1 MSATPL
7 LKVEDLTITFHA
19 HDKATV
25 AASGVSYELNSGEV
39 LAVVGESGSGK
50 SVSALALTQL
60 LPSAPTC
67 VVSGKINLEGINLLS
82 LSEKEI
88 SKYRGKVIAYIFQ
101 DPGTSL
107 NPVYS
112 VEFQIA
118 EAIKIHRPEITDV
131 QAAVI
136 QSLNEVRIHEP
147 EKVAQQYP
155 HELSGGMQQRV
166 MIAMALAC
174 NPRILVADEPTTALD
189 VTTQAR
195 VMELLSRIVE
205 QRGLAVILI
214 THDLGVASQFCDR
227 LSVMYGGKIVETGSI
242 KDVISAP
249 LHPYTKALINSVCTV
264 DLDVTKPMIA
274 IGGQPPVLS
283 NLPSGCTFHPRCPMA
298 NTTSCITTMPELVT
312 IGASR
317 TAACDLIDTKSGSK
331 GFSHV

>member
-1 MSATPL
+1 
-7 LKVEDLTITFHA
+7 
-19 HDKATV
+19 
-25 AASGVSYELNSGEV
+25 
-39 LAVVGESGSGK
+39 VGESGSGK

-67 VVSGKINLEGINLLS
+67 VVSGKITLEGINLLS

-118 EAIKIHRPEITDV
+118 EAIKIHRPEISDV
-131 QAAVI
+131 HAAVI

-189 VTTQAR
+189 VTIQK
-195 VMELLSRIVE
+195 EIIDLLAHLCR
-205 QRGLAVILI
+205 QRGMSILLI
-214 THDLGVASQFCDR
+214 THNFGIVANFANR
-227 LSVMYGGKIVETGSI
+227 VIVMRHGKVVETGSAQH
-242 KDVISAP
+242 VLENP
-249 LHPYTKALINSVCTV
+249 THPYTQGLIACIPRLGQKRHRLTTLPT
-264 DLDVTKPMIA
+264 DL
-274 IGGQPPVLS
+274 S
-283 NLPSGCTFHPRCPMA
+283 
-298 NTTSCITTMPELVT
+298 
-312 IGASR
+312 
-317 TAACDLIDTKSGSK
+317 
-331 GFSHV
+331 

>member
-19 HDKATV
+19 HEKATV

-67 VVSGKINLEGINLLS
+67 VVSGKITLEGTNLLS

-118 EAIKIHRPEITDV
+118 EAIKIHRPEISDV
-131 QAAVI
+131 RAAVI

-189 VTTQAR
+189 VTIQK
-195 VMELLSRIVE
+195 EIIDLLAHLCR
-205 QRGLAVILI
+205 QRGMSILLI
-214 THDLGVASQFCDR
+214 THNFGIVANFANR
-227 LSVMYGGKIVETGSI
+227 VIVMRHGKVVETGSAQH
-242 KDVISAP
+242 VLENP
-249 LHPYTKALINSVCTV
+249 THPYTQGLIACIPR
-264 DLDVTKPMIA
+264 L
-274 IGGQPPVLS
+274 GQKRHRLTTLPTELS
-283 NLPSGCTFHPRCPMA
+283 
-298 NTTSCITTMPELVT
+298 
-312 IGASR
+312 
-317 TAACDLIDTKSGSK
+317 
-331 GFSHV
+331 

>member
-19 HDKATV
+19 HEKATV

-60 LPSAPTC
+60 LPNAPTC

-88 SKYRGKVIAYIFQ
+88 SRYRGKVIAYIFQ

-118 EAIKIHRPEITDV
+118 EAIKIHRPEISDV
-131 QAAVI
+131 HAAVI

-189 VTTQAR
+189 VTIQK
-195 VMELLSRIVE
+195 EIIDLLAHLCRE
-205 QRGLAVILI
+205 RGMSILLI
-214 THDLGVASQFCDR
+214 THNFGIVANFANR
-227 LSVMYGGKIVETGSI
+227 VIVMRHGKVVEAGTAQHVLENP
-242 KDVISAP
+242 K
-249 LHPYTKALINSVCTV
+249 HPYTRGLIACIPRLGQKRHRLTTLPT
-264 DLDVTKPMIA
+264 DL
-274 IGGQPPVLS
+274 S
-283 NLPSGCTFHPRCPMA
+283 
-298 NTTSCITTMPELVT
+298 
-312 IGASR
+312 
-317 TAACDLIDTKSGSK
+317 
-331 GFSHV
+331 

>member
-19 HDKATV
+19 HEKATV

-67 VVSGKINLEGINLLS
+67 VVSGKIILEGTNLLS

-118 EAIKIHRPEITDV
+118 EAIKIHRPEISEV
-131 QAAVI
+131 HAAVI

-189 VTTQAR
+189 VTIQK
-195 VMELLSRIVE
+195 EIIDLLAHLCR
-205 QRGLAVILI
+205 QRGMSILLI
-214 THDLGVASQFCDR
+214 THNFGIVANFANR
-227 LSVMYGGKIVETGSI
+227 VIVMRHGKVVETGSAQH
-242 KDVISAP
+242 VLENP
-249 LHPYTKALINSVCTV
+249 THPYTQGLIACIPR
-264 DLDVTKPMIA
+264 L
-274 IGGQPPVLS
+274 GQKRHRLTTLPTELS
-283 NLPSGCTFHPRCPMA
+283 
-298 NTTSCITTMPELVT
+298 
-312 IGASR
+312 
-317 TAACDLIDTKSGSK
+317 
-331 GFSHV
+331 

>member
-1 MSATPL
+1 MSAKPL

-19 HDKATV
+19 HEKATV

-60 LPSAPTC
+60 LPSEPTC

-88 SKYRGKVIAYIFQ
+88 SRYRGKVIAYIFQ

-118 EAIKIHRPEITDV
+118 EAIKIHRPEISDV
-131 QAAVI
+131 HAAVI
-136 QSLNEVRIHEP
+136 QSLNEVRINEP

-189 VTTQAR
+189 VTIQK
-195 VMELLSRIVE
+195 EIIDLLAHLCRE
-205 QRGLAVILI
+205 RGMSILLI
-214 THDLGVASQFCDR
+214 THNFGIVANFANR
-227 LSVMYGGKIVETGSI
+227 VIVMRHGKVVEAGSTQH
-242 KDVISAP
+242 VLENP
-249 LHPYTKALINSVCTV
+249 THPYTQGLIACIPRLGQKRRRLTTLPT
-264 DLDVTKPMIA
+264 DL
-274 IGGQPPVLS
+274 S
-283 NLPSGCTFHPRCPMA
+283 
-298 NTTSCITTMPELVT
+298 
-312 IGASR
+312 
-317 TAACDLIDTKSGSK
+317 
-331 GFSHV
+331 

>member
-19 HDKATV
+19 HEKATV

-67 VVSGKINLEGINLLS
+67 VVSGKIILEGINLLS

-118 EAIKIHRPEITDV
+118 EAIKIHRPEISEV
-131 QAAVI
+131 HAAVI

-189 VTTQAR
+189 VTIQK
-195 VMELLSRIVE
+195 EIIDLLAHLCR
-205 QRGLAVILI
+205 QRGMSILLI
-214 THDLGVASQFCDR
+214 THNFGIVANFANR
-227 LSVMYGGKIVETGSI
+227 VIVMRHGKVVEAGTAQH
-242 KDVISAP
+242 VLENP
-249 LHPYTKALINSVCTV
+249 THPYTRGLIACIPR
-264 DLDVTKPMIA
+264 L
-274 IGGQPPVLS
+274 GQKRHRLTTLPTELS
-283 NLPSGCTFHPRCPMA
+283 
-298 NTTSCITTMPELVT
+298 
-312 IGASR
+312 
-317 TAACDLIDTKSGSK
+317 
-331 GFSHV
+331 